1 MSSIMLLAIATAWI
15 AAGIAMIFLLHTSW
29 RIIPMI
35 LSFGVGLLYLR
46 GALGS
51 LARRA
56 GADP

>member
-1 MSSIMLLAIATAWI
+1 MMLLAIATAWI